1 MKLLIVN
8 ADDFG
13 LTKGVSHGIIAA
25 HTHGIITSTSLMAN
39 GSAFEESITL
49 ARKHRNLGI
58 GAHLNLTQGTPVA
71 PLSEVQSLVNPEG
84 RLCLSSYRL
93 WAGMLTRKI
102 RISEMETELR
112 AQIDKIISAGISP
125 THLDGHKHVHI
136 LPGISELVIRLAQE
150 FGIPAIR
157 TPLDELPSLD
167 QLLKTNPLASL
178 SIFKQVLVSRG
189 PRLLALRLK
198 HKALRGRL
206 RCPARFYGLSQTGFL
221 DLWTLQSILRSLPEG
236 TSELMCHP
244 GYCDPALKDARTR
257 LLAEREKEL
266 EALTSIEIKK
276 LVKYQQIQ
284 LATYRD
290 LTAIA
295 EAA

>member
-39 GSAFEESITL
+39 GIAFEESITL
-49 ARKHRNLGI
+49 ARKHLNLGI

-71 PLSEVQSLVNPEG
+71 PLTEIQSLVNPEG
-84 RLCLSSYRL
+84 RLCLSPYRL

-102 RISEMETELR
+102 RISEIETELR

-167 QLLKTNPLASL
+167 QLLKTNPSASL

-189 PRLLALRLK
+189 PRLLAFRLK
-198 HKALRGRL
+198 HKALRGCL
-206 RCPARFYGLSQTGFL
+206 RSPARFYGLSQTGFL

-257 LLAEREKEL
+257 LLAEREEEL

-290 LTAIA
+290 LTAKA